1 MLTTCQKLR
10 RVEPNKEGEFSMSEN
25 NVKPVETTEEIK
37 ITNKEMKSVFWRSLF
52 EMASINYERFQALG
66 FLYAMTPVIKKLYP
80 DKEQRVA
87 AMKRHSEMYNS
98 HPWLISPILG
108 TTIAL
113 EEKNANGGN
122 TVEAINNVKVGLMG
136 PFAGIGDSVLWGTLR
151 PLLAG
156 LGAALALQ
164 GNFIGPV
171 LFLVLWNICNF
182 GIRYYTLHYGYKAG
196 MSMLKD
202 MKKTNIVQKLSE
214 GASVLGLMV
223 LGVLVAQWV
232 NISTPIQ
239 FKTGETVMKLQ
250 EVLNGIMPS
259 MLPLIATFIIVKLLR
274 KKITPNKL
282 IIGIFAVALVLSL
295 LGILAVA

>member
-1 MLTTCQKLR
+1 MDD
-10 RVEPNKEGEFSMSEN
+10 NKINKVDAST
-25 NVKPVETTEEIK
+25 PTEEIK
-37 ITNKEMKSVFWRSLF
+37 VTKKEMKSVFWRSLF
-52 EMASINYERFQALG
+52 EMASINYERFQSLG
-66 FLYAMTPVIKKLYP
+66 FLFAMTPVIKKLYP
-80 DKEQRVA
+80 DKEQRIA

-98 HPWLISPILG
+98 HPWMISPILG

-122 TVEAINNVKVGLMG
+122 TVDAINSVKVGLMG
-136 PFAGIGDSVLWGTLR
+136 PFAGIGDSLFWGTLR

-164 GNFIGPV
+164 GSIFGPIV
-171 LFLVLWNICNF
+171 FLVLWNICNF

-196 MSMLKD
+196 MNMLKD
-202 MKKTNIVQKLSE
+202 MKKTNIVQKVSE

-223 LGVLVAQWV
+223 LGVLVAQWI
-232 NISTPIQ
+232 NIKTPIS
-239 FKTGETVMKLQ
+239 FTAGKTVMKLQ
-250 EVLNGIMPS
+250 DVLDSVMPS
-259 MLPLIATFIIVKLLR
+259 MLPLIATFSIVKLLR

-295 LGILAVA
+295 LGILSV

>member
-1 MLTTCQKLR
+1 MDD
-10 RVEPNKEGEFSMSEN
+10 NKINKVDAST
-25 NVKPVETTEEIK
+25 PTEEIK
-37 ITNKEMKSVFWRSLF
+37 VTKKEMKSVFWRSLF
-52 EMASINYERFQALG
+52 EMASINYERFQSLG
-66 FLYAMTPVIKKLYP
+66 FLFAMTPVIKKLYP
-80 DKEQRVA
+80 DKEQRIA

-98 HPWLISPILG
+98 HPWMISPILG

-122 TVEAINNVKVGLMG
+122 TVDAINSVKVGLMG
-136 PFAGIGDSVLWGTLR
+136 PFAGIGDSLFWGTLR

-164 GNFIGPV
+164 GSIFGPIV
-171 LFLVLWNICNF
+171 FLVLWNICNF

-196 MSMLKD
+196 MNMLKD
-202 MKKTNIVQKLSE
+202 MKKTNIVQKVSE

-223 LGVLVAQWV
+223 LGVLVAQW
-232 NISTPIQ
+232 ITIKTPIS
-239 FKTGETVMKLQ
+239 FTAGKTVMKLQ
-250 EVLNGIMPS
+250 DVLDSVMPS
-259 MLPLIATFIIVKLLR
+259 MLPLIATFSIVKLLR

-295 LGILAVA
+295 LGILSV